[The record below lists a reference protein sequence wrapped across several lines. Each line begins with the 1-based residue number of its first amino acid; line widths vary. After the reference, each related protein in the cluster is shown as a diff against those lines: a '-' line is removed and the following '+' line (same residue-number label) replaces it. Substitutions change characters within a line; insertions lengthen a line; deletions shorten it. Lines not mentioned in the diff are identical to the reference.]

1 MYNVVPGRDTKK
13 QWSRHISLQ
22 LANSRDP
29 LKRIDDCWSVG
40 CYALFLHASIFE
52 TSLNFAFCRFWK
64 PKSILKTLD
73 IWSNVKKMLGWKQI
87 STTDFPPWNQI
98 ESPYHNISNCPRGW
112 MNKWQQQNQCQS
124 RNDPTKCNFWNQLGD
139 PILKR
144 KLIWIREHLLD
155 EVCQMSDFAF
165 LKFMLT
171 FRVITKD
178 VEDIFR

>member
-1 MYNVVPGRDTKK
+1 MF
-13 QWSRHISLQ
+13 SR
-22 LANSRDP
+22 
-29 LKRIDDCWSVG
+29 
-40 CYALFLHASIFE
+40 
-52 TSLNFAFCRFWK
+52 
-64 PKSILKTLD
+64 
-73 IWSNVKKMLGWKQI
+73 KQI

-165 LKFMLT
+165 HNFVSM
-171 FRVITKD
+171 FRVVTKN
-178 VEDIFR
+178 VEDNFRCKHCSSEMMNFELTQNWFHVNQSFHFISKSYEVWTAAYFSSSSNSRSGKTECLFWWWWGFLCASR